1 MHQVVDA
8 VAPSLA
14 PTIEVE
20 DLLKDG
26 HQIVFAIE
34 SQDISMMKE
43 ARGIIRDIAV
53 PLPVRITDA
62 SRILS

>member
-43 ARGIIRDIAV
+43 ARVG
-53 PLPVRITDA
+53 LFGT
-62 SRILS
+62 